1 MLASYFRSLYQRTMT
16 QSYNLAFSAIAESL
30 AAGGQVL
37 DCGANT
43 GSSLEKLNTIMTLDP
58 SRYQGIEWNADCV
71 TKARAKHLNII
82 QGDLNRPMPF
92 EDEQF
97 RCVFALSV
105 LEHLLNGCA
114 FMKECHR
121 VLEKDGTLVL
131 LTPNISTFFT
141 IALLLVGKMPS
152 SGPHPDSNTLLSREE
167 LFKVSSINLVHD
179 TESETPV
186 HRHLVVFSYRVL
198 RRYLNLIGFSSIH
211 GYGFGLYP
219 FPNFMQPVLEKLD
232 PYHCHQMVF
241 VARK

>member
-1 MLASYFRSLYQRTMT
+1 MLAAYFRLLYQRTMT
-16 QSYNLAFSAIAESL
+16 QSYSLAFSAIAESL

-152 SGPHPDSNTLLSREE
+152 TDPHPDSNELQTKEE
-167 LFKVSSINLVHD
+167 LFKLRDDLKKD
-179 TESETPV
+179 TEGDTPL
-186 HRHLVVFSYRVL
+186 HRHLVVFSYRTL
-198 RRYLNLIGFSSIH
+198 EKYLKIIGFCQIK
-211 GYGFGLYP
+211 GYGFGVYP
-219 FPNFMQPVLEKLD
+219 FPNFMQPLMEKIDLW
-232 PYHCHQMVF
+232 HCHQMVF
-241 VARK
+241 VAKK

>member
-1 MLASYFRSLYQRTMT
+1 MDV
-16 QSYNLAFSAIAESL
+16 SYNLAFKEIANML
-30 AAGGQVL
+30 MDGGHCL

-43 GSSLEKLNTIMTLDP
+43 GSSFKRINKSINLDK
-58 SRYQGIEWNADCV
+58 SRYHGIEWNEAAV
-71 TKARAKHLNII
+71 HQSQLKGLNVI
-82 QGDLNRPMPF
+82 QGDLNRKLPF
-92 EDEQF
+92 EDGQF
-97 RCVFALSV
+97 HCVFGLSL

-121 VLEKDGTLVL
+121 VLENGGKLIL

-141 IALLLVGKMPS
+141 IALLLIGKMPS
-152 SGPHPDSNTLLSREE
+152 SGPYPDSNALLAKEE
-167 LFKVSSINLVHD
+167 FFKVSNDKLIHD

-198 RRYLNLIGFSSIH
+198 RQYLTMVGFSEVQ

-219 FPNFMQPVLEKLD
+219 FPTFMQPVLEKID